1 MAGIAPAGRM
11 LSAETRMRPVAD
23 VESGA
28 RAGRIGRLSSLVI
41 IYVCGGSVNKV
52 TVIDTPRIKG
62 LKLAILGVIN

>member
-1 MAGIAPAGRM
+1 MP
-11 LSAETRMRPVAD
+11 PVAD

-52 TVIDTPRIKG
+52 TVIDTSRIEG